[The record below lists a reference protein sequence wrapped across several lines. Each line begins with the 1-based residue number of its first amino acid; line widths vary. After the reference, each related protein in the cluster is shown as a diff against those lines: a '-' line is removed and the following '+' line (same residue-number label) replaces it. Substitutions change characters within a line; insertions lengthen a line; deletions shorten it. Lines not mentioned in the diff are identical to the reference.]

1 MRYAHVALNV
11 PVNQLFTYHVPE
23 ALLGALRVGH
33 LVKVSFGTS
42 TQPAVVM
49 ALDETSAVPHT
60 KPILDLLDTQPVL
73 DDVQVQLAYWL
84 SEATLASIGA
94 AVWLWL
100 PPAFTGRSV
109 RVVNLVDPLPD
120 VALPDGLMADIVA
133 YLRAQQ
139 DVREATLE
147 KHFGAGARQA
157 LNALKHKGFIRF
169 SSVLTAPTVRPKT
182 VRTARLIV
190 PRRDLPMLKLGA
202 KARLI
207 VEYLAQFDGPQDAPE
222 LASAVGATSADLL
235 NLERKG
241 IVLLGE
247 RVVYRDRLADQDFI
261 AHEPP
266 TLTPE
271 QAEAWARIQQLMRA
285 AEGRVGLLHG
295 VTGSGKTEL
304 YLRAIAE
311 TIQRGQQAI
320 FLVPE
325 IALTPQTIQ
334 RVAARFPNR
343 VGVVHSSLSTGE
355 RYDTWQRARR
365 GDLDVIVGTRSA
377 LFAPLRKLGLV
388 ILDEEHD
395 GSYKQSPPIQPPYY
409 HARDVAERLMRLRA
423 GTLLLGS
430 ATPSLEVYHRAQE
443 GQIAYLRLPNRIMG
457 HRLRVESQAQRGGV
471 TTRYIAQDDDRMM
484 IDLPPVQVVDMR
496 EELKAGNTSM
506 FSRALQTALTD
517 VLERGEQAILFLNRR
532 GQSTYV
538 FCRDCGYIEMC
549 PRCATP
555 MTYHGHDEALRC
567 HHCGFIQPAL
577 KVCPQCASQRIRYF
591 GAGTQQ
597 VEAELKRLFPNVS
610 ALRWDADTAQNIDAH
625 EAILASFAQ
634 QQAQVMIGTQMIAKG
649 LDLPFVT
656 LVGVVSADLGL
667 ALPDFRASERAF
679 QLLTQVAG
687 RAGRGVLGG
696 QVILQTYQPHHA
708 SIRAASQ
715 HDYEAFY
722 QEEIKHRRELGYPPF
737 RRVLRLL
744 VQHPNPQHAQRS
756 AEQLAERLH
765 NMIRVEDWPDASVIG
780 PAPAFFT
787 KIDNHYRWHVLLRA
801 ADPAALVRQLGPLP
815 EVYVDVDV
823 IDVL

>member
-49 ALDETSAVPHT
+49 ALDEISAVPHT

-815 EVYVDVDV
+815 EVYIDVDV